1 MEKLSS
7 VRLSSVTAQTGDLR
21 HDRTEGEEWRVFIQK
36 ESTNRQNLPSEKTKS
51 TISFL
56 TSLKAK
62 TLELYRSIQMKL
74 VKRLPS
80 ILVDF
85 GVILNF

>member
-7 VRLSSVTAQTGDLR
+7 VRLSSMTAKTGGLTQNR
-21 HDRTEGEEWRVFIQK
+21 SEGEEWRVFIQK
-36 ESTNRQNLPSEKTKS
+36 ESTNRENLPSEKAKG

-56 TSLKAK
+56 PTESKDIRTLKINPK
-62 TLELYRSIQMKL
+62 EVSERFLN
-74 VKRLPS
+74 
-80 ILVDF
+80 ILADL